1 MKKNR
6 LVFVLLLCFY
16 LSAQANS
23 PKDSIKIIRPT
34 YFSEFERKNFENY
47 LQTKK
52 VDILA
57 LSLGVDSTI
66 NKTKAKEYLESVRFY
81 LYSNKSII
89 DKTTNEKSKI
99 NKIFKA
105 ANHSFFVQYD
115 LNASCSN
122 FYSNG
127 KFNCVTGSLFF
138 SLIMDSLN
146 IPYTI
151 KEKPTHV
158 FLLAYPSTFSLPIE
172 STDPNMT
179 IFIPDEGYK
188 KRYVDYLADSKII
201 QKSEIANKG
210 VEAIF
215 NETYYSNKDIK
226 PIELVGLLY
235 FNSGVNYL
243 NNNNYKCAFQQF
255 EKAYL
260 LYPSER
266 IRYVLEVS
274 LLSFANDM
282 GSFNLDHLDYLA
294 KLANYSK
301 NQTYHDMVTYQFRN
315 YTYKFLINENNETK
329 YEQIY
334 NRLISQVEDSIS
346 RTEIST
352 VYFHE
357 RSRVCAI
364 KDEADKSWEFICQGY
379 KINPKNMDL
388 IAMLQNIFIH
398 KIKSMRFD
406 DNSFI
411 QYDSL
416 LTQFPVLRNS
426 VVIQQY
432 EGAYYLNKAEAL
444 FIQDKI
450 VAGEKE
456 MKKFDVFSNKNPNC
470 KFNSD
475 YISRIYCSIA
485 SAYYRKLDVNKCKLT
500 IEKGLVLAPNSEQ
513 LIRKYK
519 MNITHEIK

>member
-1 MKKNR
+1 MKRNN
-6 LVFVLLLCFY
+6 LVFVILLCFY
-16 LSAQANS
+16 LAAQANS
-23 PKDSIKIIRPT
+23 TKDTIKITCPT

-47 LQTKK
+47 LQSKK
-52 VDILA
+52 TDILA
-57 LSLGVDSTI
+57 LSLGVDSTT
-66 NKTKAKEYLESVRFY
+66 NQSNEKEYLETIKYY
-81 LYSNKSII
+81 LGSNRSII

-99 NKIFKA
+99 NKLFKT
-105 ANHSFFVQYD
+105 ANHSFFIQYD
-115 LNASCSN
+115 LNAYCSK
-122 FYSNG
+122 FYSEG

-172 STDPNMT
+172 STDPNMK
-179 IFIPDEGYK
+179 IFIPDEGFK
-188 KRYVDYLADSKII
+188 KRYVDFLADSKLIL
-201 QKSEIANKG
+201 KSEIASKG

-215 NETYYSNKDIK
+215 NEKYYSNKDIK

-243 NNNNYKCAFQQF
+243 DDSNFKCAFQQF

-274 LLSFANDM
+274 LLAFVGDM
-282 GSFNLDHLDYLA
+282 GSFSLDHLDFLA

-301 NQTYHDMVTYQFRN
+301 NKTYHEMVTDQFKN
-315 YTYKFLINENNETK
+315 YTQKYLINENNEAQ

-334 NRLISQVEDSIS
+334 NRIISQVEDSTVKS
-346 RTEIST
+346 DIST
-352 VYFHE
+352 VYYHE
-357 RSRVCAI
+357 RSRVCSI
-364 KDEADKSWEFICQGY
+364 KDDNEGSWKFISQGY

-388 IAMLQNIFIH
+388 KARLQSNFIT
-398 KIKSMRFD
+398 KL
-406 DNSFI
+406 NSLPSNENFLI
-411 QYDSL
+411 RYDSL
-416 LTQFPVLRNS
+416 LNEFPVLRNS
-426 VVIQQY
+426 VDIQRY
-432 EGAYYLNKAEAL
+432 EGAYYLNKAGLL
-444 FIQDKI
+444 FYQDNTT
-450 VAGEKE
+450 AGEKL
-456 MKKFDVFSNKNPNC
+456 MKKFDAFSVKNPNC

-475 YISRIYCSIA
+475 FISKVYCEIA
-485 SAYYRKLDVNKCKLT
+485 SAYYRKKDINKCKLA
-500 IEKGLVLAPNSEQ
+500 IERGLVLAPKNEL

-519 MNITHEIK
+519 MDITHEIK